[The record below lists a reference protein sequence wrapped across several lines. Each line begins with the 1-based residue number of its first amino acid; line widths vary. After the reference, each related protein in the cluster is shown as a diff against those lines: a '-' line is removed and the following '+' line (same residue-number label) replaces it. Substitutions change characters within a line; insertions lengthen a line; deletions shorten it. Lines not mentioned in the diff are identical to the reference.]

1 MEYTELLRCCIFS
14 TIACAAF
21 AVSYNIRPKNLIIAS
36 LAALLTECVSEGMM
50 FMGSD
55 EFAACFAAGAV
66 GALYSEIMARILK
79 NPANM
84 YLIISIIPLVPGGML
99 YSTMSAFVSGDINK
113 GLELSARV
121 IGIAGAIAVGVFFVF
136 AVFKCFTK
144 IIIEKR

>member
-1 MEYTELLRCCIFS
+1 MDYTEIIRSCIFS

-36 LAALLTECVSEGMM
+36 LAALLTECISEGMI
-50 FMGSD
+50 FLGAN
-55 EFAACFAAGAV
+55 EFIACFAAGTA

-99 YSTMSAFVSGDINK
+99 YRTMSAFVSGDINE
-113 GLELSARV
+113 GLALSVRV

-136 AVFKCFTK
+136 AVFRCLTK
-144 IIIEKR
+144 IIFEKG